1 MAEVYLAKLQTI
13 EGFEKTFALK
23 KIHKHLAH
31 SQDFAQMFV
40 HEARISG
47 TLDHGNIVRVTELNQ
62 DKGTYF
68 IVMEYVDGV
77 DLQTLLDFVASLK
90 RTIPWDLAVFVV
102 MEVCRGLEY
111 AHSNTDEDGMPMGIV
126 HRDLSPANV
135 MISQHGEVKVLDFGI
150 ARALLSDEKSRQST
164 MKGKYAYMSP
174 EQVRSDELDGR
185 SDIFA
190 LGAMFYEMLTGKRL
204 FEGTTAMETIRRVEK
219 VELPARFG
227 VEPALEPVLRKML
240 ARNPSARFTTAREL
254 MTVLSQK
261 LVARRVSVT
270 QSDLASYLAGA
281 RLRAERIRKKEEKEA
296 AKKPPE
302 EIGIPTVG
310 SKPSA
315 LPSDP
320 SDKSAAGRRSTLKEE
335 LGPASKVGPPPIPAG
350 AKAAAGARGAP
361 APPDESRPKPAA
373 PVPLVSEEELERGA
387 PKEPETA
394 GPDERKGLGVE
405 DDVAEAPPPVP
416 EEFAEEVATEVYP
429 DGEPLA
435 SIDDFDDYEQTI
447 VDPNLGSSDD
457 QSSPSKGGSA
467 AKTAAPPQ
475 KSSINLPKLGSPQ
488 TGAAAPGGFPSLHEE
503 KTRTLGDE
511 DEAGLAALLNK
522 KRSSGKSV
530 KIAVIVGVVALVAF
544 LVAAGWLYLAP
555 PTSETSD
562 QAAGAQDAEGISASN
577 GPANEN
583 SAGPETRRR
592 FRVAPIKSSGEERG
606 SSDTTDATADE
617 DIETPGADKGL
628 PSTTEMSGSPPPGAV
643 DLVTEPAGASVVVG
657 GRVLGKTPTR
667 LRLKPKKPYVVAL
680 NKEGRGVE
688 VRRITLGAD
697 KGRRLKV
704 ELPPVKKPARRA
716 RTGHTAVM
724 VSCTPKGIRRVY
736 LNGWDT
742 GLNCPVALEVG
753 PGKNNVGYR
762 SGDSV
767 KNMTYKDFMVRTG
780 KLKEI
785 EIEVSSD

>member
-1 MAEVYLAKLQTI
+1 
-13 EGFEKTFALK
+13 
-23 KIHKHLAH
+23 
-31 SQDFAQMFV
+31 
-40 HEARISG
+40 
-47 TLDHGNIVRVTELNQ
+47 
-62 DKGTYF
+62 
-68 IVMEYVDGV
+68 
-77 DLQTLLDFVASLK
+77 
-90 RTIPWDLAVFVV
+90 
-102 MEVCRGLEY
+102 
-111 AHSNTDEDGMPMGIV
+111 
-126 HRDLSPANV
+126 
-135 MISQHGEVKVLDFGI
+135 
-150 ARALLSDEKSRQST
+150 
-164 MKGKYAYMSP
+164 
-174 EQVRSDELDGR
+174 
-185 SDIFA
+185 
-190 LGAMFYEMLTGKRL
+190 
-204 FEGTTAMETIRRVEK
+204 
-219 VELPARFG
+219 
-227 VEPALEPVLRKML
+227 ML

-281 RLRAERIRKKEEKEA
+281 RLRAERIRKKKGKEA
-296 AKKPPE
+296 AKRPSE
-302 EIGIPTVG
+302 EIAIPTVG

-335 LGPASKVGPPPIPAG
+335 LGPASKVGPPPTPAG
-350 AKAAAGARGAP
+350 AKAAARARGAP
-361 APPDESRPKPAA
+361 APPDESAPKPPA
-373 PVPLVSEEELERGA
+373 PVSLLPEKELVRGRGA
-387 PKEPETA
+387 PKEHVTA

-405 DDVAEAPPPVP
+405 DDVAQAPPPVP
-416 EEFAEEVATEVYP
+416 EEFAEEVPTEVYP

-447 VDPNLGSSDD
+447 VEPKGGSDD
-457 QSSPSKGGSA
+457 QSSASKPSSA
-467 AKTAAPPQ
+467 AKTSPPK
-475 KSSINLPKLGSPQ
+475 KSPSINLPKLGSPQ
-488 TGAAAPGGFPSLHEE
+488 TSAAAPGGFPSLHEE

-522 KRSSGKSV
+522 RRSSGRTV

-562 QAAGAQDAEGISASN
+562 EAAGAQDAEGGSVSN
-577 GPANEN
+577 RPANEN
-583 SAGPETRRR
+583 SAGPESRRR
-592 FRVAPIKSSGEERG
+592 FRVAPIKSSGDEKG
-606 SSDTTDATADE
+606 SADTTDATADE
-617 DIETPGADKGL
+617 DIETPGAHKGL
-628 PSTTEMSGSPPPGAV
+628 PSTTEMSGSPPPGAI
-643 DLVTEPAGASVVVG
+643 DLVTEPPGASVVVG
-657 GRVLGKTPTR
+657 ARVLGKTPTR
-667 LRLKPKKPYVVAL
+667 LRLKPKKPYAVAL